1 MTTILSKLQFKVGT
15 SLAVAMFFGA
25 VLIIGGAPT
34 ASNHSQAESC
44 EPVYTNPIF
53 NPYPVKRNGDGSFVN
68 SAGSDCTDYPV
79 LSGGVTT
86 GTSYWDN
93 FSANVGDTI
102 QLRVYVHNG
111 AATGS
116 DAKMQNA
123 AYSVS
128 LDTNPG
134 TQHTVTAR
142 LTASNAQ
149 EKDGS
154 IVINTPAG
162 ASLQLV
168 DGSLS
173 GSVTSP
179 GEPTG
184 TQDACFE
191 YTKQFIITIKVVGQ
205 QQAEPAGDI
214 QASVTGQCPFI
225 NTVTWT
231 SSNASAVGVFEK
243 NPDSGV
249 DQLISSSPNGTL
261 NRNSLQSGKH
271 YVYSLWTVDGTT
283 QVKLLSVRGFDVPNI
298 DCQPQPPAQSAS
310 IQANLGTSDTSACL
324 YNGTVTWQS
333 SGYSDVGMFVKDP
346 GTGQYK
352 IVAGATNG
360 SNTVTWLSPNKTYEF
375 TLWTVNTS
383 SGNYDRVAK
392 IAGPAVINVP
402 NLNCGTTPPPTY
414 NFDLSITP
422 NPVCVGS
429 SSTYTIF
436 NATSDLDGK
445 QIYWS
450 STIDKGQGA
459 HSTGEVLSGYTGQ
472 IVNSNGSW
480 SGVGTPAWDSS
491 EIGSWVKTASFV
503 DSSGKIIASKSQSFV
518 VKDCSTSSQT
528 YTATATASA
537 SASATASCADGTSAT
552 ATATASASATATSHV
567 SQQDAQNQAQSQAQ
581 SQAQAS
587 ANAQANASAS
597 AKCPNTPPAC
607 VANGNFALNASTP
620 VKNNSGYSV
629 TLIWTSTGNHQIKIT
644 QLNPGASYEN
654 TVTVGSSSGS
664 QTINGLLAG
673 STYVFKMYDVSCD
686 KFLTSVSV
694 TTASNPGQLTCSVG
708 SSTINSGSA
717 ANFTAQGGT
726 APYNWSGDGS
736 PASGTGS
743 VYNPVYTNTT
753 TSSVNHNVSVTS
765 SDGQTANCSV
775 VVNGQQQNN
784 GNNNYNCVN
793 NSCNHTT
800 NNTDNSINDS
810 YNTTNSVNDS
820 YNTTNTY
827 NNTVY
832 ISSNGNVVPANQFSQ
847 LSITKS
853 VRDVYNNYNNGSF
866 SNSVSANNGD
876 TVQFQIVVS
885 NSGSATANNVRVTDS
900 LPSGLNLVSGSVSVN
915 GSNAT
920 SNNLY
925 NGMYLGS
932 LSSGQSETITFSA
945 TVLGN
950 GSSSIQNTATAS
962 SDNAGSVQASAWVF
976 VNGNGNVLGGN
987 VNITYSKSAFNNT
1000 KNQNATAVSASREDY
1015 ITYTLTASNSGNTP
1029 ATNFVITDD
1038 LSQVLPYADIS
1049 DNGGGNLNGNVITY
1063 PGITVPA
1070 NGSVTRSFEVRVK
1083 YSLSGSLSYVMTNTY
1098 GNTVTI
1104 RINTPQVLG
1113 AYTAPKTGADTNAFV
1128 FAGLLTAGFAIY
1140 KKKSVLMKL
1149 IFN

>member
-1 MTTILSKLQFKVGT
+1 MTTILSKLSFKVGT

-25 VLIIGGAPT
+25 VLTGAIAP
-34 ASNHSQAESC
+34 SVLNHSKAESC
-44 EPVYTNPIF
+44 SPVYTNPIF
-53 NPYPVKRNGDGSFVN
+53 NPYPVMRNSDGSFVN

-79 LSGGVTT
+79 LSGGVT
-86 GTSYWDN
+86 GGNSYYDN
-93 FSANVGDTI
+93 FSANAGDTI
-102 QLRVYVHNG
+102 KLRVYVHNG

-116 DAKMQNA
+116 DAKMQGA
-123 AYSVS
+123 AYSVN

-134 TQHTVTAR
+134 TQHTVTAH

-214 QASVTGQCPFI
+214 QVGVNGQCPFVG
-225 NTVTWT
+225 TVTWT
-231 SSNASAVGVFEK
+231 SSNAPAVGVFEK
-243 NPDSGV
+243 NPDTGV
-249 DQLISSSPNGTL
+249 DQLISSNSSGTL
-261 NRNSLQSGKH
+261 NRNSLESGKH

-298 DCQPQPPAQSAS
+298 DCSTP
-310 IQANLGTSDTSACL
+310 
-324 YNGTVTWQS
+324 
-333 SGYSDVGMFVKDP
+333 
-346 GTGQYK
+346 
-352 IVAGATNG
+352 
-360 SNTVTWLSPNKTYEF
+360 
-375 TLWTVNTS
+375 
-383 SGNYDRVAK
+383 
-392 IAGPAVINVP
+392 
-402 NLNCGTTPPPTY
+402 PPPTY

-429 SSTYTIF
+429 QSTYTIS

-450 STIDKGQGA
+450 STKNGV
-459 HSTGEVLSGYTGQ
+459 STGEVLSGYTGQ

-480 SGVGTPAWDSS
+480 SGLGTPAWDSS

-503 DSSGKIIASKSQSFV
+503 DSTGKVLASKSQSFV
-518 VKDCSTSSQT
+518 VKDCSTSQT
-528 YTATATASA
+528 YTATATATA

-552 ATATASASATATSHV
+552 ATASASASATATSNV

-581 SQAQAS
+581 SQAQAT

-597 AKCPNTPPAC
+597 AKCPNTPVNPVC
-607 VANGNFALNASTP
+607 TSNSNFALNVSTP
-620 VKNNSGYSV
+620 VKNNSDYSV
-629 TLIWTSTGNHQIKIT
+629 TLTWTSTGNNQIKIT

-664 QTINGLLAG
+664 QSINGLMAG
-673 STYVFKMYDVSCD
+673 STYMFKMYDATCD
-686 KFLTSVSV
+686 HFLTSVSV
-694 TTASNPGQLTCSVG
+694 TTSSNPGQLTCSVG

-717 ANFTAQGGT
+717 ANFTAQGGS

-743 VYNPVYTNTT
+743 SYNPVYTNTT
-753 TSSVNHNVSVTS
+753 TSSVNHNVTVTS
-765 SDGQTANCSV
+765 SDGQTANCTV
-775 VVNGQQQNN
+775 VVNAQPQQIVNGGNCNNSSSSCNNNNNTNNSSNGN
-784 GNNNYNCVN
+784 GNNNSNQNNNNNVNGNNNVINNTNNNCVN
-793 NSCNHTT
+793 NSCNT
-800 NNTDNSINDS
+800 NI
-810 YNTTNSVNDS
+810 
-820 YNTTNTY
+820 
-827 NNTVY
+827 VY
-832 ISSNGNVVPANQFSQ
+832 ITSNGSVVPANQFSQ
-847 LSITKS
+847 LAITKS
-853 VRDVYNNYNNGSF
+853 VRNSYSGSF
-866 SNSVSANNGD
+866 ANSANANNGD

-920 SNNLY
+920 SDNLY
-925 NGMYLGS
+925 NGMYLGN

-945 TVLGN
+945 TVSGN
-950 GSSSIQNTATAS
+950 GATSIQNTATAN

-987 VNITYSKSAFNNT
+987 VNLTYSKSAFNNT
-1000 KNQNATAVSASREDY
+1000 KNQNATVGAASREDY

-1038 LSQVLPYADIS
+1038 LSQVLPYADMT
-1049 DNGGGNLNGNVITY
+1049 DNGGGNINGNVITF
-1063 PGITVPA
+1063 PGLTVPA

-1083 YSLSGSLSYVMTNTY
+1083 YSLSATLGYVMTNSY
-1098 GNTVTI
+1098 GNTVTV

-1113 AYTAPKTGADTNAFV
+1113 AFTAPKTGADTNAFV
-1128 FAGLLTAGFAIY
+1128 FAGMLTAGFAIY
-1140 KKKSVLMKL
+1140 KKKTMLMKL